1 MCKYECFFFQINE
14 GVGIKFYCS
23 LGQSRDADILFINES
38 NAKSNIE
45 SWDFFSIREFLSIL

>member
-1 MCKYECFFFQINE
+1 MNVFFFQINE